1 MVRHEKDRPTWSYL
15 QYAFMAKFLVNFL
28 TANRYFT
35 SDISCGTDA
44 IKENDK
50 CFIGGLVLRNLQ
62 LLQFN
67 SHEIFDL
74 LKSRATGERYT
85 VAIGAGLYP
94 HLALFNHSCNPAIV
108 RCISLICIAFHGM

>member
-1 MVRHEKDRPTWSYL
+1 MIRHEMDRPTWSYL
-15 QYAFMAKFLVNFL
+15 QYAFMAKFLISFL
-28 TANRYFT
+28 NANRYFD
-35 SDISCGTDA
+35 SDISNGTGDSKDA
-44 IKENDK
+44 DLF
-50 CFIGGLVLRNLQ
+50 FIGGLVLRNLQ

-74 LKSRATGERYT
+74 LKSKTTGERHT

-108 RCISLICIAFHGM
+108 R

>member
-1 MVRHEKDRPTWSYL
+1 MVRHEKDRPTWSFL

-28 TANRYFT
+28 TANRYFN
-35 SDISCGTDA
+35 SDISTGTDE
-44 IKENDK
+44 IKDNDK
-50 CFIGGLVLRNLQ
+50 YFIGSLILRNLQ

-74 LKSRATGERYT
+74 LKSRTTSEAHT
-85 VAIGAGLYP
+85 VAIGAGLYS

-108 RCISLICIAFHGM
+108 R